1 MIFATKARC
10 LLVWLRLGD
19 QRPAIAVCRG
29 DETSGHIGAEKRDA
43 RGVPAIAH
51 RQRAAG
57 AGGIRLIGER
67 RVRAEGDEVEAMPG
81 KGVPCSTLKP
91 RNEKAALGTAGAF
104 VNLRAVPLLPRL
116 RRLPRTPST
125 TCRKLP

>member
-1 MIFATKARC
+1 MNSGCCTVCAACVSKVPPWAVGRGNKARGH
-10 LLVWLRLGD
+10 VVAEDHDGGGV
-19 QRPAIAVCRG
+19 AAV
-29 DETSGHIGAEKRDA
+29 
-43 RGVPAIAH
+43 AH